1 MGIFSKA
8 RNLAKDNAGKAK
20 DLARKNSDTID
31 RAVDKAGDLV
41 DRKTQGKYADKVDKV
56 QKAAKDQTK
65 KL

>member
-8 RNLAKDNAGKAK
+8 KNLAKDNADKAK
-20 DLARKNSDTID
+20 DLARKNSDKID
-31 RAVDKAGDLV
+31 QAVDKAGDLV